1 MIKLEIMIIT
11 VYLMWLLIYIY
22 IYILYNLEI
31 LFYKNLRVYVVI
43 NIICGVWV
51 RHKTT
56 TFLITLWVTMRMHAC
71 MSG

>member
-31 LFYKNLRVYVVI
+31 LLYKNLRVYVVI

-51 RHKTT
+51 
-56 TFLITLWVTMRMHAC
+56 
-71 MSG
+71 

>member
-22 IYILYNLEI
+22 IYIYILYNLEI
-31 LFYKNLRVYVVI
+31 LLYKNLRVYVVI

-51 RHKTT
+51 
-56 TFLITLWVTMRMHAC
+56 
-71 MSG
+71 